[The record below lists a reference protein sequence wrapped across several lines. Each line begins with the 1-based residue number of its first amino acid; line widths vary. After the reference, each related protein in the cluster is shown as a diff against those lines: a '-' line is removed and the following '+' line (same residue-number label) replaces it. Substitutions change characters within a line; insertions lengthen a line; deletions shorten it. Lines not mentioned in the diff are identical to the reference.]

1 MNKVYD
7 LSEIMK
13 EASENIAKLTIENY
27 KLKEKI
33 NRVLSLL
40 DKVDEDNSIIGN
52 EVIRNILKEGD
63 SNE

>member
-40 DKVDEDNSIIGN
+40 DKVDEDNPIIGN
-52 EVIRNILKEGD
+52 EIIRNILRGNDE
-63 SNE
+63 